1 MSNLNVSIDID
12 KLNILCNKPKIERDI
27 IIKKMLFIHNALEDG
42 WNVKLR
48 NNSYIFSKKHEN
60 KREIFQDSY
69 LQDFIVKNFNS

>member
-42 WNVKLR
+42 WNIKLR
-48 NNSYIFSKKHEN
+48 NNAYIFSKKHEN